1 MSPSDKNASSY
12 YNRLNSCGI
21 VCARKPAFFLLA
33 NEVVVV
39 GGGDLWMYIEVQ
51 LYSGLRG
58 KKDPETSLPCH
69 LSHPLLNEFMVSI
82 TNFKS
87 LASVIQA

>member
-33 NEVVVV
+33 NEVVV
-39 GGGDLWMYIEVQ
+39 GGGNLWMYIEVQ
-51 LYSGLRG
+51 LYSGLRE
-58 KKDPETSLPCH
+58 KKTLRLPC
-69 LSHPLLNEFMVSI
+69 PVI
-82 TNFKS
+82 
-87 LASVIQA
+87 SVIPF

>member
-33 NEVVVV
+33 NEVV
-39 GGGDLWMYIEVQ
+39 GGGNLWMYIEVQ
-51 LYSGLRG
+51 LYSGLRE
-58 KKDPETSLPCH
+58 KKTLRLPC
-69 LSHPLLNEFMVSI
+69 PVI
-82 TNFKS
+82 
-87 LASVIQA
+87 SVIPF

>member
-33 NEVVVV
+33 NEVV
-39 GGGDLWMYIEVQ
+39 GGDLWMYIEVQ
-51 LYSGLRG
+51 LYSGLRE
-58 KKDPETSLPCH
+58 KKRP
-69 LSHPLLNEFMVSI
+69 
-82 TNFKS
+82 
-87 LASVIQA
+87 

>member
-33 NEVVVV
+33 NEVV
-39 GGGDLWMYIEVQ
+39 GGGGNLWMYIEVQ
-51 LYSGLRG
+51 LYSGLRE
-58 KKDPETSLPCH
+58 KKTLRLPC
-69 LSHPLLNEFMVSI
+69 PVI
-82 TNFKS
+82 
-87 LASVIQA
+87 SVIPF